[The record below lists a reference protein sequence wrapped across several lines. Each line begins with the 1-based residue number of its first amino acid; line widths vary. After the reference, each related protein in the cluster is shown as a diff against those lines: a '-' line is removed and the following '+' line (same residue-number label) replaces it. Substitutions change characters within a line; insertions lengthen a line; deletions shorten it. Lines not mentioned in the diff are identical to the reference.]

1 MDEARVHAIVDAAS
15 AAAMAAAISGPA
27 RPAPLVNFVRT
38 PAQADP
44 GILNY
49 KSSEGMIIYTAAVAA
64 LPTKYFGNSSDMHIF

>member
-1 MDEARVHAIVDAAS
+1 
-15 AAAMAAAISGPA
+15 
-27 RPAPLVNFVRT
+27 VNFVRT